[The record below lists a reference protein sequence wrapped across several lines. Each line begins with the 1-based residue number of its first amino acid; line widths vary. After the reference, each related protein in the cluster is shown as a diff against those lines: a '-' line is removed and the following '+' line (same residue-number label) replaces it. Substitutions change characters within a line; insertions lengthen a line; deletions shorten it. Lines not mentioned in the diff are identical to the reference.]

1 MNKFKFFLVA
11 LTATAMMFS
20 SCKKDEKGDE
30 PNPTP
35 TENPSDVETP
45 KNTETIVVT
54 APEVVYPKQ
63 YQYVGVVDKIDFKWE
78 EPTVKKVSHVYDE
91 TTKSYNDTE
100 TELTDCSF
108 KYELCY
114 STDGTTW
121 ETSDKVS
128 EPKFTKNVTLEK
140 EKTYYYKINTYI
152 SYGNTK
158 DSLIEKYEYKFDDD
172 VTIPFYSTYEQKH
185 HFGVIRSTL
194 INDNI
199 QICLVFSWA
208 EGCVCKFS
216 YYSVV
221 KDSYGKYN
229 YHEFGRE
236 KTISDENTYY
246 GYLQADIDLA
256 VKYELSGKYNEK
268 GILHLKPVDGK
279 KQTYDG
285 DFNVYDKNKFM
296 NTDKQYA
303 VYPKDAKTQYL
314 EPMFEYAASGRLKRY
329 NPCTYAG
336 EIVAYENW
344 KEFSEGLSDA
354 QFMINY
360 QRLLGATEENTTY
373 PFLKNGEFLC
383 YDQDFDGVDYESRN
397 FDKNCGLIELTE
409 DFSDENYE
417 DWSDIY

>member
-1 MNKFKFFLVA
+1 M
-11 LTATAMMFS
+11 
-20 SCKKDEKGDE
+20 
-30 PNPTP
+30 
-35 TENPSDVETP
+35 
-45 KNTETIVVT
+45 
-54 APEVVYPKQ
+54 
-63 YQYVGVVDKIDFKWE
+63 
-78 EPTVKKVSHVYDE
+78 
-91 TTKSYNDTE
+91 
-100 TELTDCSF
+100 
-108 KYELCY
+108 
-114 STDGTTW
+114 
-121 ETSDKVS
+121 
-128 EPKFTKNVTLEK
+128 
-140 EKTYYYKINTYI
+140 
-152 SYGNTK
+152 
-158 DSLIEKYEYKFDDD
+158 
-172 VTIPFYSTYEQKH
+172 
-185 HFGVIRSTL
+185 
-194 INDNI
+194 
-199 QICLVFSWA
+199 
-208 EGCVCKFS
+208 
-216 YYSVV
+216 
-221 KDSYGKYN
+221 
-229 YHEFGRE
+229 
-236 KTISDENTYY
+236 
-246 GYLQADIDLA
+246 
-256 VKYELSGKYNEK
+256 
-268 GILHLKPVDGK
+268 KPVDGK

-314 EPMFEYAASGRLKRY
+314 EPMFEYEASGRLKRY